1 MPPAS
6 RSVACTAAPCPRYC
20 LRDLGDAVGVAGRE
34 KRIQGVLLSTQ
45 TVLQVIGLA
54 ISCVFFAPID
64 RGCSGPRYTAHCKP
78 RAKFSRLFHL
88 SARWSRYPGPA
99 NSSSMGSPESE
110 IRRGSD
116 EGPQHRVVIAQPF
129 AIAKYEVTFAE
140 WDACVAKGGCSHKP
154 SDEGWGRDEH
164 PVVNISWN
172 DAVQFVKW
180 LASSTGSGYRLQPRR
195 NGNMPHVASPA
206 PACPP
211 SRSRLGATIGYKQA
225 NYDANFVYGLSKI
238 GVYRQKTLDV
248 GRCRAIRS
256 ASTTSR
262 QRVGVGGGLLQAVTR
277 GAPADGS
284 AVSRATASCASA
296 WWSLE
301 PLSLDAPV
309 CASLRFTPGDVR
321 LNNVGLRVARPL

>member
-1 MPPAS
+1 M
-6 RSVACTAAPCPRYC
+6 
-20 LRDLGDAVGVAGRE
+20 
-34 KRIQGVLLSTQ
+34 LLSTQ

-54 ISCVFFAPID
+54 ISCVFFASTAD
-64 RGCSGPRYTAHCKP
+64 AQGRGTPRTASPERSFRDCSTCPLMVP
-78 RAKFSRLFHL
+78 V
-88 SARWSRYPGPA
+88 PA
-99 NSSSMGSPESE
+99 GEFMMGSPESE

-154 SDEGWGRDEH
+154 SDEGWGRDKH

-180 LASSTGSGYRLQPRR
+180 LASSTGSGYRLPTEAEWEYAARGVTSTSVPSQPF
-195 NGNMPHVASPA
+195 ST
-206 PACPP
+206 
-211 SRSRLGATIGYKQA
+211 GATIGYKQA

-248 GRCRAIRS
+248 GSLPRNPF
-256 ASTTSR
+256 
-262 QRVGVGGGLLQAVTR
+262 GLHDMHGNVWEWVQDYYKPDYR

-284 AVSRATASCASA
+284 AVSSSDCKLRILRGGAWNYYPWTLRSA
-296 WWSLE
+296 YRY
-301 PLSLDAPV
+301 A
-309 CASLRFTPGDVR
+309 TPGDVR